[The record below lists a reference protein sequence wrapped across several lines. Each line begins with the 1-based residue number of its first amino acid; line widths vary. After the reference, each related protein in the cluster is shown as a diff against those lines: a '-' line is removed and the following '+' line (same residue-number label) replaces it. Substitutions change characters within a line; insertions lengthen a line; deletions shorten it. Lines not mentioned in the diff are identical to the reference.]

1 MKNILKIVMIILEIG
16 ILDWGIITEIDG
28 IGRFAMILFGTL
40 FSIIACLM
48 SFNKKDK

>member
-28 IGRFAMILFGTL
+28 IGRFAILLFG
-40 FSIIACLM
+40 SICSGVACIIP
-48 SFNKKDK
+48 FEKKNK